1 MESTHYKI
9 LVVDDE
15 EPTRKLIVDLL
26 ATKGHQCL
34 TANNGLEALDKIVGT
49 KFDAVITD
57 IVMPEM
63 DGIALTKEVSKHGQN
78 LPVMVMTGYTEEYS
92 AQTAIA
98 SGAREF
104 INKPFSIS
112 EFLIRFD
119 KMMRDHK
126 GEEALL
132 ALSLIDEL
140 TGLYNRR
147 RFFVLT
153 EQYLKL
159 SVRTKKRLLFLFIDM
174 DNLKWINDH
183 HGHNEGDQTL
193 IDLADILKKTFRES
207 DIIAR
212 IGGDEFVVLSE
223 STDESGEI
231 VLTRLHEN
239 IKDYNAKRSRRYT
252 LSISVG
258 TTQFDPKYPVSID
271 ELLSEADASMYAQ
284 KRKRRKQESRLEVRN
299 GSMKNEEKETKP
311 RYGIVN
317 FQKRK
322 YPRFNVDLPIEY
334 SPSGLFFRH
343 GNAAN
348 VSEGGL
354 LLYLSGPMEIGQN
367 LMVKLFLSEGSKLNT
382 IETLVQVVWKDI
394 LSGEDREDYRT
405 GVKFAYI
412 TPEDFEKLKNF
423 LRSLPA

>member
-15 EPTRKLIVDLL
+15 EQMRKLIVSLL
-26 ATKGHQCL
+26 SPKGHQCV
-34 TANNGLEALDKIVGT
+34 TANDGREALDKFMET
-49 KFDAVITD
+49 KFDALITD

-63 DGIALTKEVSKHGQN
+63 DGITLTKELSKHYQN

-92 AQTAIA
+92 AETAIA

-153 EQYLKL
+153 DQYLKL
-159 SVRTKKRLLFLFIDM
+159 SVRTKKRLLLLFIDM

-183 HGHNEGDQTL
+183 HGHNEGDQAL
-193 IDLADILKKTFRES
+193 IDLANILKKTFRES

-223 STDESGEI
+223 STDENGEI
-231 VLTRLHEN
+231 VLTRLYEN
-239 IKDYNAKRSRRYT
+239 IKDHNAKGSRCYT

-258 TTQFDPKYPVSID
+258 TTQFDPKYPISID
-271 ELLSEADASMYAQ
+271 ELLSKADALMYAQ
-284 KRKRRKQESRLEVRN
+284 KRK
-299 GSMKNEEKETKP
+299 
-311 RYGIVN
+311 
-317 FQKRK
+317 
-322 YPRFNVDLPIEY
+322 
-334 SPSGLFFRH
+334 
-343 GNAAN
+343 
-348 VSEGGL
+348 
-354 LLYLSGPMEIGQN
+354 
-367 LMVKLFLSEGSKLNT
+367 
-382 IETLVQVVWKDI
+382 
-394 LSGEDREDYRT
+394 
-405 GVKFAYI
+405 
-412 TPEDFEKLKNF
+412 KLKKHSF
-423 LRSLPA
+423 

>member
-15 EPTRKLIVDLL
+15 EPMRKLIVSFLSP
-26 ATKGHQCL
+26 KGHQCV
-34 TANNGLEALDKIVGT
+34 TANNGREALDKFMET
-49 KFDAVITD
+49 KCDALITD

-63 DGIALTKEVSKHGQN
+63 DGITLTKELSKHYQN

-92 AQTAIA
+92 AETAIA

-153 EQYLKL
+153 DQYLKL
-159 SVRTKKRLLFLFIDM
+159 SVRTKKRLLLLFIDM
-174 DNLKWINDH
+174 DNLKWTNDH
-183 HGHNEGDQTL
+183 HGHNEGDQAL
-193 IDLADILKKTFRES
+193 IDLANILKKTFRES

-223 STDESGEI
+223 STDENGEI
-231 VLTRLHEN
+231 VLTRLYEN
-239 IKDYNAKRSRRYT
+239 IEDHNAKGSRCYT

-271 ELLSEADASMYAQ
+271 ELLSKADALMYAQ
-284 KRKRRKQESRLEVRN
+284 KRK
-299 GSMKNEEKETKP
+299 
-311 RYGIVN
+311 
-317 FQKRK
+317 
-322 YPRFNVDLPIEY
+322 
-334 SPSGLFFRH
+334 
-343 GNAAN
+343 
-348 VSEGGL
+348 
-354 LLYLSGPMEIGQN
+354 
-367 LMVKLFLSEGSKLNT
+367 
-382 IETLVQVVWKDI
+382 
-394 LSGEDREDYRT
+394 
-405 GVKFAYI
+405 
-412 TPEDFEKLKNF
+412 KLKKHSF
-423 LRSLPA
+423 

>member
-1 MESTHYKI
+1 MEFTHYKI

-15 EPTRKLIVDLL
+15 EPMRKLIVSLL
-26 ATKGHQCL
+26 SPKGHQCV
-34 TANNGLEALDKIVGT
+34 TANNGREALDKFMET
-49 KFDAVITD
+49 KFDALITD

-63 DGIALTKEVSKHGQN
+63 DGITLTEELSKHYQN

-92 AQTAIA
+92 AETAIA

-147 RFFVLT
+147 RFFILT
-153 EQYLKL
+153 DQYLKL
-159 SVRTKKRLLFLFIDM
+159 SVRTKKRLLLLFIDM

-183 HGHNEGDQTL
+183 HGHNEGDQAL
-193 IDLADILKKTFRES
+193 IDLANILKKTFRES

-223 STDESGEI
+223 STDENGEI
-231 VLTRLHEN
+231 VLTRLYEN
-239 IKDYNAKRSRRYT
+239 IKDHNAKGSRCYT

-258 TTQFDPKYPVSID
+258 TTQFDPEYPISID
-271 ELLSEADASMYAQ
+271 ELLSKADALMYAQ
-284 KRKRRKQESRLEVRN
+284 KRK
-299 GSMKNEEKETKP
+299 
-311 RYGIVN
+311 
-317 FQKRK
+317 
-322 YPRFNVDLPIEY
+322 
-334 SPSGLFFRH
+334 
-343 GNAAN
+343 
-348 VSEGGL
+348 
-354 LLYLSGPMEIGQN
+354 
-367 LMVKLFLSEGSKLNT
+367 
-382 IETLVQVVWKDI
+382 
-394 LSGEDREDYRT
+394 
-405 GVKFAYI
+405 
-412 TPEDFEKLKNF
+412 KLKKHSF
-423 LRSLPA
+423 

>member
-15 EPTRKLIVDLL
+15 EPMRKLIVSLL
-26 ATKGHQCL
+26 SPRGHQCL
-34 TANNGLEALDKIVGT
+34 TANDGREALDKFMET
-49 KFDAVITD
+49 KFDALITD

-63 DGIALTKEVSKHGQN
+63 DGITLTKELSKHYQN

-92 AQTAIA
+92 AETAIA

-119 KMMRDHK
+119 KMMRDHE

-153 EQYLKL
+153 DQYLKL
-159 SVRTKKRLLFLFIDM
+159 SVRTKKRLLLLFIDM

-183 HGHNEGDQTL
+183 HGHNEGDQAL
-193 IDLADILKKTFRES
+193 IDLANILKKTFRES

-223 STDESGEI
+223 STDENGEI
-231 VLTRLHEN
+231 VLTRLYEN
-239 IKDYNAKRSRRYT
+239 IEDHNAKGSRCYT

-258 TTQFDPKYPVSID
+258 TTQFDPKYPISVD
-271 ELLSEADASMYAQ
+271 ELLSKADALMYAQ
-284 KRKRRKQESRLEVRN
+284 KRKKLEKH
-299 GSMKNEEKETKP
+299 S
-311 RYGIVN
+311 
-317 FQKRK
+317 F
-322 YPRFNVDLPIEY
+322 
-334 SPSGLFFRH
+334 
-343 GNAAN
+343 
-348 VSEGGL
+348 
-354 LLYLSGPMEIGQN
+354 
-367 LMVKLFLSEGSKLNT
+367 
-382 IETLVQVVWKDI
+382 
-394 LSGEDREDYRT
+394 
-405 GVKFAYI
+405 
-412 TPEDFEKLKNF
+412 
-423 LRSLPA
+423 

>member
-15 EPTRKLIVDLL
+15 EPMRKLIVSLL
-26 ATKGHQCL
+26 SPKGHQCV
-34 TANNGLEALDKIVGT
+34 TANNGREALDKFMET
-49 KFDAVITD
+49 KFDALITD

-63 DGIALTKEVSKHGQN
+63 DGITLTEELSKHYQN

-92 AQTAIA
+92 AETAIA

-153 EQYLKL
+153 DQYLKL
-159 SVRTKKRLLFLFIDM
+159 SVRTKKRLLLLFIDM

-183 HGHNEGDQTL
+183 HGHNEGDQAL
-193 IDLADILKKTFRES
+193 IDLANILKKTFRES

-223 STDESGEI
+223 STDENGEI
-231 VLTRLHEN
+231 VLTRLYEN
-239 IKDYNAKRSRRYT
+239 IKDHNAKGSRCYT

-258 TTQFDPKYPVSID
+258 TTQFDPKYPISID
-271 ELLSEADASMYAQ
+271 ELLSKADALMYAQ
-284 KRKRRKQESRLEVRN
+284 KRK
-299 GSMKNEEKETKP
+299 
-311 RYGIVN
+311 
-317 FQKRK
+317 
-322 YPRFNVDLPIEY
+322 
-334 SPSGLFFRH
+334 
-343 GNAAN
+343 
-348 VSEGGL
+348 
-354 LLYLSGPMEIGQN
+354 
-367 LMVKLFLSEGSKLNT
+367 
-382 IETLVQVVWKDI
+382 
-394 LSGEDREDYRT
+394 
-405 GVKFAYI
+405 
-412 TPEDFEKLKNF
+412 KLKKHSF
-423 LRSLPA
+423 